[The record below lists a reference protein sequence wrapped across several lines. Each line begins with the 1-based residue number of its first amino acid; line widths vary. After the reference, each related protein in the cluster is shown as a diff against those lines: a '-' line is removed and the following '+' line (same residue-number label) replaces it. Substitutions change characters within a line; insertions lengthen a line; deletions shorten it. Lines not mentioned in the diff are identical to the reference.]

1 MRVAMN
7 FDRISSKLQS
17 PTVSFRPKETSRK
30 FIYVILTEA
39 LANSLDVYRCAR
51 KTLFQISQVVQ
62 NLHISDL
69 TTSAGPSL
77 KFLLNN
83 NWLRMAVIQ
92 KERL

>member
-1 MRVAMN
+1 MRVEMN

-30 FIYVILTEA
+30 FIYVILTKA
-39 LANSLDVYRCAR
+39 LANYSLDVYRCAR

-83 NWLRMAVIQ
+83 N
-92 KERL
+92 